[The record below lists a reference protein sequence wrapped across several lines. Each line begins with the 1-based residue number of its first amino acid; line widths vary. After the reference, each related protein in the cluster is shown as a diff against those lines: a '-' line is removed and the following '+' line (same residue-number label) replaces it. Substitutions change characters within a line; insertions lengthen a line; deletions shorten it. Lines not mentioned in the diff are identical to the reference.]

1 MLAASLRQPLRVRA
15 CWAGHRRGP
24 QTRQNASDNCI
35 RPEAGGHVLGTNPP
49 QPEFARS
56 AFQQIAQME
65 NIAIT
70 PASPEELRSGELG
83 RKLRHYNYG
92 VVGEYPEQQYIRL
105 SARDGNGRL
114 LGGLRSF
121 VFLRWLNIEVL
132 FVEADVRGSGL
143 GSRLLAEA
151 ERQAIELGARNAK
164 LDTFEWQ
171 APEFYRKHGYEEYAR
186 IDDYAPGFYLASMKK
201 SLAR

>member
-1 MLAASLRQPLRVRA
+1 M
-15 CWAGHRRGP
+15 
-24 QTRQNASDNCI
+24 D
-35 RPEAGGHVLGTNPP
+35 
-49 QPEFARS
+49 
-56 AFQQIAQME
+56 

-70 PASPEELRSGELG
+70 AATPEELRSGELG
-83 RKLRHYNYG
+83 RKLRHHNYG
-92 VVGEYPEQQYIRL
+92 FVGEYTEQQYIRL
-105 SARDGNGRL
+105 NARDRNGRL

-121 VFLRWLNIEVL
+121 VFLHWLNIEVL

-151 ERQAIELGARNAK
+151 EQQAIALGATSAK

-171 APEFYRKHGYEEYAR
+171 APAFYQKHGYEEYAR

>member
-1 MLAASLRQPLRVRA
+1 MMNVTPTM
-15 CWAGHRRGP
+15 WAFP
-24 QTRQNASDNCI
+24 
-35 RPEAGGHVLGTNPP
+35 
-49 QPEFARS
+49 
-56 AFQQIAQME
+56 ME
-65 NIAIT
+65 NITIT
-70 PASPEELRSGELG
+70 AATPEELRSGELG

-92 VVGEYPEQQYIRL
+92 FVGEYPEQQYIRL
-105 SARDGNGRL
+105 NARDGNGRL

-121 VFLRWLNIEVL
+121 VFLYWLNIEVL

-151 ERQAIELGARNAK
+151 ERQAIDLGATNAK

-171 APEFYRKHGYEEYAR
+171 APAFYRKHGYEEYAR
-186 IDDYAPGFYLASMKK
+186 VDDYAAGFYLASMKK